1 MKYKINIDLKRYE
14 RAVLELSKGD
24 EKQIERAF
32 ELIKEHNLYHFALK
46 IFSSNHKMVDRIKEA
61 LGISYLLY

>member
-32 ELIKEHNLYHFALK
+32 DLIKEHNLYHFALK
-46 IFSSNHKMVDRIKEA
+46 IFTSNIKMIDRIKEA
-61 LGISYLLY
+61 LGNYYF